1 VRQLPSKVLNA
12 VENDLTSIPYN
23 AATAVS
29 DGRMYPPDPQFE
41 QAFPWHPKVRCF
53 AHVSHFTLI
62 GHNGAIEIRG
72 KPQRPVSGVVNPL
85 DGELIFSKA
94 GSDGKKV
101 MEQ

>member
-1 VRQLPSKVLNA
+1 
-12 VENDLTSIPYN
+12 
-23 AATAVS
+23 
-29 DGRMYPPDPQFE
+29 
-41 QAFPWHPKVRCF
+41 VRCF